1 MEEEEGTPCTR
12 LFQEPLTFTLPQLLA
27 TQLDSAASPALLVAA
42 EALLAE
48 WAPHLPLCPNK
59 TSWAR
64 RRALPLPLQRD
75 PSQAQEAMVLRP
87 AEDPHQRQG
96 EEEVATVW
104 EEEQE
109 EQAEE
114 EQEVQVEV
122 ELAKAMA

>member
-1 MEEEEGTPCTR
+1 
-12 LFQEPLTFTLPQLLA
+12 
-27 TQLDSAASPALLVAA
+27 
-42 EALLAE
+42 
-48 WAPHLPLCPNK
+48 
-59 TSWAR
+59 
-64 RRALPLPLQRD
+64 
-75 PSQAQEAMVLRP
+75 MVLRP